1 MPSLHPYWIVQLF
14 STIPHHLIFKYLNP
28 KPVVFASNQGIANQS
43 ADWFAMTC
51 FFGAWVQKSCPA

>member
-1 MPSLHPYWIVQLF
+1 MTSLHPYWIAQLF

-28 KPVVFASNQGIANQS
+28 KPVVFRLTGGLPHQS

-51 FFGAWVQKSCPA
+51 FFGAWAQKSCPA